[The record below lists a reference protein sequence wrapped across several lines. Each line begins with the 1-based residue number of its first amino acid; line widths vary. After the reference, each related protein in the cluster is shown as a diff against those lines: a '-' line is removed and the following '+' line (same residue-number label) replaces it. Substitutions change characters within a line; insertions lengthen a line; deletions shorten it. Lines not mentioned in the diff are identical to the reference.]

1 MSKMDKET
9 AAEILKRIESID
21 KALHEI
27 MTLSDGK
34 DATTILL
41 AFRELLPMKTI
52 ADHVERLK
60 NG

>member
-1 MSKMDKET
+1 MSKIDKET
-9 AAEILKRIESID
+9 ADEILKRIESIEE
-21 KALHEI
+21 ALHEI

-41 AFRELLPMKTI
+41 AFRELSPMKTI